1 MSSSIII
8 LITANCIGKMFI
20 LTPAK
25 ASFYKA
31 RGMCLALGGDI
42 VQEDEIGEAGIKYHR
57 FKVKLF

>member
-1 MSSSIII
+1 
-8 LITANCIGKMFI
+8 MFI

-57 FKVKLF
+57 FKVKLFQYKKNKVKSLKVN

>member
-1 MSSSIII
+1 
-8 LITANCIGKMFI
+8 MFI